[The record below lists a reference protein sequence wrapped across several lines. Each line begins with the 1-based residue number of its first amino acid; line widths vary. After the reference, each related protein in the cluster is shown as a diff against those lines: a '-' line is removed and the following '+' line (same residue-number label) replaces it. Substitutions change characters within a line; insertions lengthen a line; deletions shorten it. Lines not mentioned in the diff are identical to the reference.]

1 MQFRKAASLTGRTV
15 ICLFLLFFIGIS
27 YAQDIATKAD
37 AYLQQQVMTNSFR
50 GSVLIAIDGKIL
62 FEHGYGLADEEWNV
76 PNTPNT
82 KFRIASLTKQFTAA
96 SVLLLQ
102 EQRRL
107 NVHDAISKYLSGLP
121 ASWQAITIHQLLTHT
136 SGIPNYTEFPEI
148 KELNRTGAT
157 PQELIAVVAKKP
169 LLFPPGT
176 KWSYT
181 NTGYVLLGM
190 LIEKVSGMSYAEF
203 LQQKIFA
210 PLGMKNSGYDNAAT
224 VIAHR
229 AAGYQQKDGTIVNAG
244 FIDMTVPFAAGGIY
258 STVED
263 MFRWNEDLSHGLLST
278 ASQKMMFDVYP
289 ETTVSNSHYGYGV
302 VITERFGEELYYHG
316 GGVFGFAS
324 VIQRYPAKNMCIVVL
339 SNLETVKAW
348 EIGDSLA
355 QMLLK

>member
-210 PLGMKNSGYDNAAT
+210 
-224 VIAHR
+224 
-229 AAGYQQKDGTIVNAG
+229 
-244 FIDMTVPFAAGGIY
+244 
-258 STVED
+258 
-263 MFRWNEDLSHGLLST
+263 
-278 ASQKMMFDVYP
+278 
-289 ETTVSNSHYGYGV
+289 
-302 VITERFGEELYYHG
+302 
-316 GGVFGFAS
+316 
-324 VIQRYPAKNMCIVVL
+324 
-339 SNLETVKAW
+339 
-348 EIGDSLA
+348 
-355 QMLLK
+355 